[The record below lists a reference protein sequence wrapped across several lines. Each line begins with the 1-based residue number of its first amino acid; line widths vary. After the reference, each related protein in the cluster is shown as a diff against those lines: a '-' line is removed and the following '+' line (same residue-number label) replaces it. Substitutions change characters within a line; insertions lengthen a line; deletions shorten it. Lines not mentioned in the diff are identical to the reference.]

1 MFLIINPNNGV
12 SMSDIIL
19 WLVFVF
25 TFFVVLFLDLFVF
38 FKKVQEINVKK
49 ALILSG
55 IWMSIAFLYG
65 VLVWFSKGGHVF
77 VDYVT
82 AYLVEWSLSVDN
94 LFVFLVIFS
103 FFGIPKNFQ
112 HKVLFW
118 GVIGAV
124 VFRGLFIFLGVAALN
139 AFEWL
144 FIVFGLFLIY
154 TGVMLIFKKEDE
166 GDIEKKFIY
175 RFAKKYLNFT
185 SSFEDGKFFVVRDK
199 KILFTPLFLCLLVV
213 EFTDIVFAIDSI
225 PAVLGITTNLLVVYT
240 SNIFAVMGLRSM
252 YFALAGIMHIFAYLK
267 YGLSII
273 LSFIGLKMILKEL
286 FHISIASYVS
296 LAIVLGILVI
306 SIALS
311 LIFPP
316 KFEEEEKV

>member
-1 MFLIINPNNGV
+1 M
-12 SMSDIIL
+12 
-19 WLVFVF
+19 
-25 TFFVVLFLDLFVF
+25 
-38 FKKVQEINVKK
+38 
-49 ALILSG
+49 
-55 IWMSIAFLYG
+55 
-65 VLVWFSKGGHVF
+65 
-77 VDYVT
+77 
-82 AYLVEWSLSVDN
+82 
-94 LFVFLVIFS
+94 
-103 FFGIPKNFQ
+103 
-112 HKVLFW
+112 KVLFW

-175 RFAKKYLNFT
+175 RFAKKHLNFT

-252 YFALAGIMHIFAYLK
+252 YFALAGIMPLFAYLK
-267 YGLSII
+267 YGLSIV

-286 FHISIASYVS
+286 FHISVASYVS

-316 KFEEEEKV
+316 KVEEEEKV